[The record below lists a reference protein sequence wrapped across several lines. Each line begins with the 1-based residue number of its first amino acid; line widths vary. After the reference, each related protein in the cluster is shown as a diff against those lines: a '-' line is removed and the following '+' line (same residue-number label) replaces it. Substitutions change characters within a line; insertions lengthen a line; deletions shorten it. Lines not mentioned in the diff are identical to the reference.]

1 MLVKIL
7 GSQSSWKMIKKL
19 RYLLSFLQ
27 FFWFQRAI
35 SMLLSRA
42 LVMGPIFS
50 ALVQPTLKPHKG
62 LYHLLGPAHPK
73 NLDFVWFSQHFCKYA
88 EILSKNMKKN
98 WFPKSYI
105 KNTTF
110 ILMTKNQKTSR
121 TWCKLEFFCSQ
132 NWSFLGG
139 F

>member
-1 MLVKIL
+1 MLVPGIEPLTLCTAAQCVDHLTKVSLEKFWQKIG
-7 GSQSSWKMIKKL
+7 GSIFLENGEK
-19 RYLLSFLQ
+19 YGDLLSFLQ

-73 NLDFVWFSQHFCKYA
+73 NLDFV
-88 EILSKNMKKN
+88 
-98 WFPKSYI
+98 
-105 KNTTF
+105 
-110 ILMTKNQKTSR
+110 
-121 TWCKLEFFCSQ
+121 
-132 NWSFLGG
+132 
-139 F
+139 